1 MMIALTVLILKRS
14 FSRAGCDAAPGCTVT
29 HPEMRR
35 FFMTVH
41 EAVELVLHASAHG
54 IDQPEHRGQ
63 IFVLDMGQPIKI
75 VDIARQLIRMAGL
88 CPDTDVKILFTGL
101 RPGERLDEHL
111 FNEQEKQIPTSV
123 AGVLRAVSPARNLRV
138 VRRELDELA
147 ELAALHRPEALRAL
161 LSRLVPSYPGNARR
175 GAGRGL
181 VAMRS

>member
-1 MMIALTVLILKRS
+1 
-14 FSRAGCDAAPGCTVT
+14 
-29 HPEMRR
+29 
-35 FFMTVH
+35 MTVH